1 MARPQQIA
9 DDQLL
14 HVAREVFLEHG
25 PNVSTTLIAERA
37 GVSQATL
44 FKRFGNKSRLML
56 AALMPSG
63 RPPFLGL
70 LQAGPTDAPLEVQ
83 LTALL
88 HEMLRFF
95 HQMVPCM
102 ATLRASEVNVHELMS
117 QLDVPPPVAA
127 QQAWAGWLSRGV
139 ARGLVR
145 PCEVHTVATAILGAA
160 QTRAFLNHL
169 VGGALPGAGDDDAYV
184 AGLVELLVSGLAPKE
199 SR

>member
-14 HVAREVFLEHG
+14 QVAREAFLEHG
-25 PNVSTTLIAERA
+25 PNVSTTLIADRA

-44 FKRFGNKSRLML
+44 FKRFGNKTSLML

-63 RPPFLGL
+63 RPPFLAV
-70 LQAGPTDAPLEVQ
+70 LQAGPTDAPLEIQ

-88 HEMLRFF
+88 QEMLRFF
-95 HQMVPCM
+95 HQMVPSM
-102 ATLRASEVNVHELMS
+102 ATLRASEVDVHDVMRRF
-117 QLDVPPPVAA
+117 DVPPPLAA
-127 QQAWAGWLSRGV
+127 QQAWAGWLSRCV

-145 PCEVHTVATAILGAA
+145 PCEVGTVATAILGAA
-160 QTRAFLNHL
+160 QTRAFLQHL
-169 VGGALPGAGDDDAYV
+169 VGSPLGGAVDDAAYV
-184 AGLVELLVSGLAPKE
+184 AGLVDLLVSGLAPKE

>member
-14 HVAREVFLEHG
+14 QVAREVFLEHG

-44 FKRFGNKSRLML
+44 FKRFGNKSCLMFG
-56 AALMPSG
+56 ALGASG
-63 RPPFLGL
+63 RAPSLAVV
-70 LQAGPTDAPLEVQ
+70 QARAREV
-83 LTALL
+83 T
-88 HEMLRFF
+88 
-95 HQMVPCM
+95 
-102 ATLRASEVNVHELMS
+102 VHELMT
-117 QLDVPPPVAA
+117 QFDVPPPVAA

-139 ARGLVR
+139 AMGLLR

-169 VGGALPGAGDDDAYV
+169 VGSSMPGAGDDEAYI
-184 AGLVELLVSGLAPKE
+184 AGLVDLLGSGLAPEE